1 MKVKKVIAKK
11 ECVRFNTGVC
21 RGKQELLKKIE
32 KELSGIPETAI
43 FQNVYVGGIAILE
56 RKTVGKEI
64 DLKYSKLFR
73 YEDLV
78 PGIMTAGQFKR
89 LKARGAIQAYTLP
102 GPNTPGQ
109 YFINL
114 PNRDETGANRADR
127 STESSAPLSHPTVQK
142 LAELER
148 QRKNLLFLVCR
159 ILQAAPGYKLRP
171 SELAAETVG
180 DLSSLSQEAVCSLLI
195 RMTKEDP
202 ARSSIRDTAIQRNS
216 WKEEANKVILDTLSD
231 VVDL

>member
-1 MKVKKVIAKK
+1 MCTVQYRRVPWKTRVA
-11 ECVRFNTGVC
+11 
-21 RGKQELLKKIE
+21 E
-32 KELSGIPETAI
+32 KDRKGIKRDAGNGNIPKCLCWRYCHFGE
-43 FQNVYVGGIAILE
+43 
-56 RKTVGKEI
+56 KTVGKEI

-78 PGIMTAGQFKR
+78 PGIMTADQFKR
-89 LKARGAIQAYTLP
+89 LKARGTIQVYMLP

-114 PNRDETGANRADR
+114 PDRDETGANRAGR
-127 STESSAPLSHPTVQK
+127 SAESSALQHRWIVQR
-142 LAELER
+142 LEELEQ

-171 SELAAETVG
+171 SELAPETVG

-202 ARSSIRDTAIQRNS
+202 MNI
-216 WKEEANKVILDTLSD
+216 
-231 VVDL
+231 

>member
-1 MKVKKVIAKK
+1 MKVKKVITKK

-89 LKARGAIQAYTLP
+89 LKTRGTIQAYTLP

-114 PNRDETGANRADR
+114 PNRDKTDTNKAGQ
-127 STESSAPLSHPTVQK
+127 SAEPSVPLSRPIAQK
-142 LAELER
+142 LEELER

-159 ILQAAPGYKLRP
+159 ILQAAPEYRLRP
-171 SELAAETVG
+171 SELAVETVG

-202 ARSSIRDTAIQRNS
+202 ARTSIRDTTIQRNS